1 MPEVPP
7 LVASILATKISE
19 EKMENRIRRDDL
31 NIVKTTDIPRDG
43 IGDLKSKTI
52 SSKSDPRGSGWGLKG
67 WEWSE
72 MSVGRRS
79 LYQLERLCYSC
90 WAANPSYWLGNCG
103 GGAGYRGLMRA
114 MQVLVLAGCV
124 YPGFSRASERDGNTY
139 SIMRDKTEIG
149 PHFLKALSNYT
160 VRVGSDVTFTCQVE
174 NISNYKVAWLH
185 SEKGIIAVFPDMVAH
200 NDRISSTYDK
210 RDSWFLIIRGVQ
222 ESDAGKYI
230 CQLNTE
236 NPISISGSLSVVVP
250 PNIIDESSS
259 SDTLAT
265 EGRAV
270 TLNCDATGTPK
281 PTITWRRED
290 GENIRLCEPSLGRD
304 RYYKEEDKCQEVED
318 YVGDSLTLTNINRFQ
333 SGVYLCIGKN
343 NVPPSVSKR
352 VRLYVD
358 FPPTL
363 WITHQLVGV
372 ELGGVAT
379 IECLTAAH
387 PKSLNFWHDKSD
399 QFINQR
405 NDKYI
410 STVVEG
416 SPSYYN
422 SLMRLQI
429 LNVTQEDLGKY
440 SCKAKNSLGETDGE
454 ITLYEIVTTTST
466 TELGVWDIWEST
478 MITTLEDLDDESHEY
493 SHKRKENR
501 RREKERRKKDRE
513 RRRKQEQLY
522 ERGDTFNSSFDHGS
536 NILLQICFSGLL
548 MFEALQSLCRQL

>member
-1 MPEVPP
+1 MWACGLGGPEGRGRISSARSGPP
-7 LVASILATKISE
+7 SHWFSLASHGGSPLTRLQQLCNPVTIVLAILAILVAPITSDKG
-19 EKMENRIRRDDL
+19 
-31 NIVKTTDIPRDG
+31 PDG
-43 IGDLKSKTI
+43 
-52 SSKSDPRGSGWGLKG
+52 P
-67 WEWSE
+67 
-72 MSVGRRS
+72 
-79 LYQLERLCYSC
+79 Y
-90 WAANPSYWLGNCG
+90 
-103 GGAGYRGLMRA
+103 
-114 MQVLVLAGCV
+114 LV
-124 YPGFSRASERDGNTY
+124 S
-139 SIMRDKTEIG
+139 RDKTEPG
-149 PHFLKALSNYT
+149 PLFLKELSNYT

-200 NDRISSTYDK
+200 NDRISSTYDN

-222 ESDAGKYI
+222 ETDAGKYI

-236 NPISISGSLSVVVP
+236 RPISISGSLSVVVP

-290 GENIRLCEPSLGRD
+290 GEKLRLCPENSRTMVQDYRGQE
-304 RYYKEEDKCQEVED
+304 KMEDNCQEVD
-318 YVGDSLTLTNINRFQ
+318 QYVGESITLRNINRFQ
-333 SGVYLCIGKN
+333 SGIYLCIGKN

-372 ELGGVAT
+372 EIGGIAM

-387 PKSLNFWHDKSD
+387 PKSLNFWHDTNN
-399 QFINQR
+399 QFIRADQK

-410 STVVEG
+410 STVEEG

-422 SLMRLQI
+422 SLMRLKI
-429 LNVTQEDLGKY
+429 LNVSHEDLGKY
-440 SCKAKNSLGETDGE
+440 SCKAKNSLGSTDGE
-454 ITLYEIVTTTST
+454 ITLYEIVTTTSS
-466 TELGVWDIWEST
+466 TELGVWEVWEST
-478 MITTLEDLDDESHEY
+478 AQTLITDVGEEVSDVELA
-493 SHKRKENR
+493 R
-501 RREKERRKKDRE
+501 RKERRRRMREQKQKDRE
-513 RRRKQEQLY
+513 RRRKE
-522 ERGDTFNSSFDHGS
+522 ERLFQQSIQQDALSQSATIAGCLLLCSSLVAT
-536 NILLQICFSGLL
+536 LL
-548 MFEALQSLCRQL
+548 

>member
-1 MPEVPP
+1 MPEEVEIDGKH
-7 LVASILATKISE
+7 LELDIGDD
-19 EKMENRIRRDDL
+19 KMSTEDNDTNKL
-31 NIVKTTDIPRDG
+31 HVVKLTDMPRDG
-43 IGDLKSKTI
+43 IGDPEFENKP
-52 SSKSDPRGSGWGLKG
+52 SKSDPMGSGWGLKG
-67 WEWSE
+67 CEWSK
-72 MSVGRRS
+72 MSFGRRS
-79 LYQLERLCYSC
+79 LYQLERLCYIC
-90 WAANPSYWLGNCG
+90 GAASRFYWPGNGG
-103 GGAGYRGLMRA
+103 GGAGCRGLVWA
-114 MQVLVLAGCV
+114 IQVLVLAGCV
-124 YPGFSRASERDGNTY
+124 YPGFSRASERNGNTY
-139 SIMRDKTEIG
+139 SIIRDKTEIG
-149 PHFLKALSNYT
+149 PHFLKKLSNYT

-290 GENIRLCEPSLGRD
+290 GENIRLCEHGLARD

-318 YVGDSLTLTNINRFQ
+318 FVGDSLTLTNINRFQ

-387 PKSLNFWHDKSD
+387 PKSLNFWHDKDD

-454 ITLYEIVTTTST
+454 ITLY
-466 TELGVWDIWEST
+466 
-478 MITTLEDLDDESHEY
+478 DLDDDSLDSHNQ
-493 SHKRKENR
+493 KRRENR
-501 RREKERRKKDRE
+501 RREKERRRKDRE
-513 RRRKQEQLY
+513 RRRKLEQLY
-522 ERGDTFNSSFDHGS
+522 ERGDSDTFSSSSFHHGGTS
-536 NILLQICFSGLL
+536 LLQSCFTALL
-548 MFEALQSLCRQL
+548 LFGTFQLRSFLL